1 MVGIIN
7 KYVKFILYNLFL
19 IEIIM
24 YQDFNNPSYY
34 RAHHFKDQLELPNG
48 ALKNRSI
55 PQYYS

>member
-1 MVGIIN
+1 
-7 KYVKFILYNLFL
+7 
-19 IEIIM
+19 M

-34 RAHHFKDQLELPNG
+34 RAHQFKEQLELPSG